1 MESLPRWLG
10 RLLGYGELSFEKHG
24 DTGLKVIQLFSPR
37 TKEQGTVLK
46 SARPS
51 SEIFSCSESGC
62 VLTFKTEAEADA
74 HMDSGKHVRELE
86 SESLYDSIRKKWAE
100 KVTGMNVPS
109 RDHDS
114 GPVHYNQPPSS
125 LSISRQSIG
134 WTLKTTKKSSR
145 MEDHVKNYLMQKFDA
160 ETRSRLKVDPAQE
173 SFTCRVFMLDVS
185 VHIINH

>member
-10 RLLGYGELSFEKHG
+10 RLLGYGEL
-24 DTGLKVIQLFSPR
+24 T
-37 TKEQGTVLK
+37 
-46 SARPS
+46 
-51 SEIFSCSESGC
+51 
-62 VLTFKTEAEADA
+62 
-74 HMDSGKHVRELE
+74 
-86 SESLYDSIRKKWAE
+86 
-100 KVTGMNVPS
+100 

-173 SFTCRVFMLDVS
+173 SFTCRVLS
-185 VHIINH
+185 